1 MVEESKKAKTLTLA
15 AKLAAIGARVG
26 KVQKGGYNKE
36 QKYNYIEYAE
46 VASRV
51 RELLDEYRVAIVP
64 NVTKL
69 ERDVVTSRNGGSG
82 NHYLVYMEF
91 EIVDG
96 DAPEAT
102 IMVPWVGEST
112 DWGDK
117 GVNKAIT
124 SATKYF
130 LMRLFNVSE
139 KGEVEADK
147 ESPTMAAI
155 KTANVQELERKVL
168 AAESVDELT
177 ALWKSTNVAAVDREY
192 VTALFSARKE
202 ELGGAA
208 DGVER

>member
-1 MVEESKKAKTLTLA
+1 MVEEAKKAETPTLA

-26 KVQKGGYNKE
+26 KVEKGGYNKE

-64 NVTKL
+64 HVTKL

-96 DAPEAT
+96 DEPEE
-102 IMVPWVGEST
+102 IIVVPWVGEST

-147 ESPTMAAI
+147 ESPAMAAI

-168 AAESVDELT
+168 EAGSVGELIE
-177 ALWKSTNVAAVDREY
+177 LWKKTKVAKTDQEY
-192 VTALFSARKE
+192 VKALFTARRE
-202 ELGGAA
+202 ELEKGGA
-208 DGVER
+208 DGVE